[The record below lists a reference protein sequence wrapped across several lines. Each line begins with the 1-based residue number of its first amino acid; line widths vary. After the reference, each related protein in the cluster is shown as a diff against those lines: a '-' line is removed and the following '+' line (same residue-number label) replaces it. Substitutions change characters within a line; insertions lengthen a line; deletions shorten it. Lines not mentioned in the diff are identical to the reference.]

1 MSGQAESLSGGVCL
15 SLLAGGDV
23 QMTVSSPG
31 AVRVTQRTH
40 SEQFT
45 ARAVISGGFCPEN
58 IR

>member
-31 AVRVTQRTH
+31 AVRVTQL
-40 SEQFT
+40 SEPALCNLQQ
-45 ARAVISGGFCPEN
+45 RL
-58 IR
+58 